1 MRQFGTFLQL
11 FHEHAGWR
19 LPALFVL
26 ILIGGM
32 VEAVGILTLLP
43 LLNAAVGDTVD
54 NPFAASVI
62 GFLQTAGITP
72 TIFNLLLVIV
82 AAFTLRGILVF
93 SSTYFMS
100 IIVVDIRRR
109 VQSDLTRRFGDMEFS
124 YYVNQTAGWFNN
136 ILIAEV
142 ARFVASMRSFSLVSV
157 SIINALVLL
166 PIAFSMK
173 PEVTLTIFVAAG
185 LVLVSMRGLIGRTAT
200 YSREQTRLQGQLNS
214 TFIQL
219 IQSFIYLKATG
230 STTAANRHVIDSIDD
245 LSRTELR
252 IRKLAAI
259 IVAVKD
265 PIAVIVLASFIFYEV
280 EILGGSLA
288 EVIVV
293 ALVLYRMLTQLVS
306 LGPQLQ
312 VFNQTIGGV
321 FAVRDVIREIE
332 PHLEP
337 GAQGRAPDLG
347 QPITLDKVSFS
358 HGDTKILHDLDITIP
373 PNETVG
379 VVGES
384 GAGKTTFFH
393 LLTGM
398 LRLNSGTMR
407 IGDTE
412 YSDIDL
418 TALRAQTGY
427 VTQEPV
433 IFNGTAA
440 DNISLWQIDP
450 GDTEGMARVRAAARL
465 ARCDDFIMNLDDGY
479 ATEVGDRGV
488 RLSGGERQRIAI
500 ARELFKNP
508 RLLIFDEASS
518 ALDAHSEQYL
528 QDSVDSMHG
537 ERTVLIITHRLA
549 SVRSCDKI
557 YVFADGR
564 VVESGSFMELFSD
577 TNSKFHKMCT
587 EQGINP

>member
-1 MRQFGTFLQL
+1 M
-11 FHEHAGWR
+11 A
-19 LPALFVL
+19 
-26 ILIGGM
+26 
-32 VEAVGILTLLP
+32 
-43 LLNAAVGDTVD
+43 
-54 NPFAASVI
+54 
-62 GFLQTAGITP
+62 P
-72 TIFNLLLVIV
+72 TILNLLLVIV
-82 AAFTLRGILVF
+82 VAFALRGFLVF
-93 SSTYFMS
+93 ISTYFMS

-109 VQSDLTRRFGDMEFS
+109 VQSDLTRRFGEMELS

-142 ARFVASMRSFSLVSV
+142 ARFVASMRSFSLLSVSV
-157 SIINALVLL
+157 INALVLL
-166 PIAFSMK
+166 PIALSMK
-173 PEVTLTIFVAAG
+173 PEVTLTIFVVGG
-185 LVLVSMRGLIGRTAT
+185 LTLISMRGIIGRTAV
-200 YSREQTRLQGQLNS
+200 YSREQTRLQGRLNS

-230 STTAANRHVIDSIDD
+230 STRSANQHVINSIQS

-259 IVAVKD
+259 IVSVKD
-265 PIAVIVLASFIFYEV
+265 PIAVIVLAGFIYYEV

-321 FAVRDVIREIE
+321 FAVREVIADIE

-337 GAQGRAPDLG
+337 GTHGARADLD
-347 QPITLDKVSFS
+347 QPLSAENVSFS
-358 HGDTKILHDLDITIP
+358 HGETAILHHLDAVIR

-384 GAGKTTFFH
+384 GSGKTTFFH

-398 LRLNSGTMR
+398 LRPNDGEIR
-407 IGDTE
+407 IGDTP
-412 YSDIDL
+412 YRDL
-418 TALRAQTGY
+418 DMAELRNQIGY
-427 VTQEPV
+427 VTQDPV
-433 IFNGTAA
+433 IFDGTAA
-440 DNISLWQIDP
+440 DNISLWQCTPD
-450 GDTEGMARVRAAARL
+450 DEAGMEQVRAAARL
-465 ARCDDFIMNLDDGY
+465 ARCDGFISELGNGY

-500 ARELFKNP
+500 ARELYKNP

-528 QDSVDSMHG
+528 QDSIESMHG

-549 SVRSCDKI
+549 SVRDCDRI
-557 YVFADGR
+557 YVFSDGR
-564 VVESGSFMELFSD
+564 IVEEGSFETLFHTPGSRFR
-577 TNSKFHKMCT
+577 SMCT
-587 EQGINP
+587 EQGITA